1 MTSSPPSTP
10 ALRTLFL
17 QAPSF
22 DGFDGGAGSRYQARR
37 EVKSFWYPTWLAQP
51 AALVAG
57 SRLLDAPAQGL
68 SVEQCRAIARD
79 YELVIMHTST
89 PSFASDVKVAAALK
103 EASPGIKIGFVGAK
117 VAVDAEGSLKNI
129 DNSIDDILDA
139 AAQRQLTVIWVGPHC
154 VRKGWDKQS
163 SELDQILR
171 SHLAKSSVK
180 YIGTRQ
186 DAGLCSGKFQEPD
199 GVHLTAKGYRYMWAM
214 IDGAGGTPNTA
225 IASAPQ
231 KPNDAATKPAG
242 ADLTTASLL
251 PRPAQ
256 PRVDHRLVMEIHIP
270 GAPSEP
276 LVWTRSQN

>member
-1 MTSSPPSTP
+1 MLRSKWVLGGLFALAVLPPVATSFAGGTYVLGDSIG
-10 ALRTLFL
+10 
-17 QAPSF
+17 
-22 DGFDGGAGSRYQARR
+22 DGLATTMGFNN
-37 EVKSFWYPTWLAQP
+37 LAQIGIHIRGP
-51 AALVAG
+51 KAL
-57 SRLLDAPAQGL
+57 AQ
-68 SVEQCRAIARD
+68 IAR
-79 YELVIMHTST
+79 TPPGST
-89 PSFASDVKVAAALK
+89 AYIFL
-103 EASPGIKIGFVGAK
+103 GTN
-117 VAVDAEGSLKNI
+117 DAEGSLKNI
-129 DNSIDDILDA
+129 DKSIDDILDA
-139 AAQRQLTVIWVGPHC
+139 AAQRQLTVVWVGPHC
-154 VRKGWDKQS
+154 VRKAWDKQS

-214 IDGAGGTPNTA
+214 IDSAGGTPNTA

-231 KPNDAATKPAG
+231 KLNDAATKPAG
-242 ADLTTASLL
+242 ADLTTASLA

-256 PRVDHRLVMEIHIP
+256 ARVDHRLVMEIHVP